1 RSGRIVQLG
10 KRIDIDKNT
19 PGLMIID
26 VPGSLTPGL
35 IDGGSGLGIDGRRA
49 DEFREMTP
57 GLPVL
62 LGADLDTIE
71 RRRAL
76 QSGVTA
82 ALITPGDRNVIGGL
96 AAVIKTNGDNL
107 SEAVLD
113 GASSLSMCLTQMAS
127 SGNRTLRSGR
137 PSTYLYRIPTTRM
150 GTVFLARRA
159 LLVSVPGGWDS
170 SKAVG
175 DLKDMLTTSER
186 EVVREVLAGKRT
198 LRIRAQARYEILT
211 ALRIAGEFGLQVQIE
226 GAREAIHLVSL
237 LKEKKA
243 SVFLA
248 ANERWSGREL
258 EANLNL
264 SARLPAELHKAGV
277 PFAFYSDSA
286 SAVAGLRDRVTWCIR
301 RGLPESA
308 ALEALTLGA
317 ARMLGVSKRLG
328 SIEPGKDADL
338 VAFGGA
344 SPFDAR
350 SAVLWVMVDG
360 KIVADPFQGEKPV
373 ERPRAKINKRRSLVP
388 QGDF

>member
-1 RSGRIVQLG
+1 
-10 KRIDIDKNT
+10 
-19 PGLMIID
+19 MIID
-26 VPGSLTPGL
+26 VPGSLCPGL
-35 IDGGSGLGIDGRRA
+35 IDGGSGLGVDGRRA

-57 GLPVL
+57 GLPAI
-62 LGADLDTIE
+62 LGADLHTLA

-82 ALITPGDRNVIGGL
+82 AVITPGDRNVVGGL
-96 AAVIKTNGDNL
+96 AAVIKTHGDIL
-107 SEAVLD
+107 SGAVLRET
-113 GASSLSMCLTQMAS
+113 SSLSMCLTEMAS

-159 LLVSVPGGWDS
+159 LLESVPGGWES
-170 SKAVG
+170 SRAVG
-175 DLKDMLTTSER
+175 DLKDMLTGPER
-186 EVVREVLAGKRT
+186 DIVREVLAGKRP
-198 LRIRAQARYEILT
+198 LRIRAQKRYEILT
-211 ALRIAGEFGLQVQIE
+211 ALRIAGEFGLEVQIE

-264 SARLPAELHKAGV
+264 SARLPAALHKAGV
-277 PFAFYSDSA
+277 PFAFYSDA
-286 SAVAGLRDRVTWCIR
+286 AAGVAGLRDRVTWCVR

-317 ARMLGVSKRLG
+317 ARLLGVSKRIG

-338 VAFGGA
+338 VAFGG
-344 SPFDAR
+344 SPFDAS
-350 SAVLWVMVDG
+350 SAVLWVMVNG
-360 KIVADPFQGEKPV
+360 KLVADPFAGAKPV